1 MLWNEPKGPDF
12 VLEVTSASTR
22 RDDERRKREV
32 YAALGVTAS
41 TKDWRS

>member
-1 MLWNEPKGPDF
+1 MWNEPKGPDF

-22 RDDERRKREV
+22 REDERRKREV

-41 TKDWRS
+41 TKDRRS